1 MRRRKTLRARPLP
14 ARLIFAQT
22 ARMGRIILSYGL
34 AIAALVTVLEW
45 LEYRFVTRVF
55 SAELYIVLLAVLF
68 TGLGI
73 WVGRRLT
80 EKKPAAPF
88 MKNTAAIRSLGV
100 TDREFEVLELL
111 AAGLSN
117 KEIARRLDVSP
128 NTVKTHVAKLY
139 EKLGVERR
147 TAAVDKARAL
157 ALIP

>member
-1 MRRRKTLRARPLP
+1 
-14 ARLIFAQT
+14 
-22 ARMGRIILSYGL
+22 MGRIILSYGL

-88 MKNTAAIRSLGV
+88 VKNTAAIRSLGV

>member
-88 MKNTAAIRSLGV
+88 VKNTAAIRSLGV

>member
-1 MRRRKTLRARPLP
+1 
-14 ARLIFAQT
+14 
-22 ARMGRIILSYGL
+22 MGRIILSYGL

>member
-1 MRRRKTLRARPLP
+1 
-14 ARLIFAQT
+14 
-22 ARMGRIILSYGL
+22 MGRIILSYGL

-88 MKNTAAIRSLGV
+88 VKNTAAIRSLGV

-139 EKLGVERR
+139 EKLEVERR